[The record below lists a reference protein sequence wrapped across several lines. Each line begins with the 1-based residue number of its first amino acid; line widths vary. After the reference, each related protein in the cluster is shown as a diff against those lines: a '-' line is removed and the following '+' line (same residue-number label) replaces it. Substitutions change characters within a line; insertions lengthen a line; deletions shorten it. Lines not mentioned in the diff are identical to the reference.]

1 MGKEISSLA
10 VLNES
15 VFAAA
20 GDFVGRYVRGKEVG
34 RFVVGA
40 LPSYDSDS
48 DSSASTSSGSSA
60 SSSSSSSSASSD
72 DSDSD
77 DDDEADPSAQPE
89 SLGNL
94 LLFGNTLV
102 ALSLTGKRMYV
113 WDVPPYVKP
122 ASKDPLAPNSNG
134 KAAHGEEDE
143 ADGGSETD
151 EDEVDDG
158 TVTPYATL
166 EFPDGFSATK
176 VVHPASYLNKVV
188 VGSKE
193 GALAVWNVRT
203 GCVCFFAEL
212 SEARRLTR
220 ARPQLVHPHLLRR
233 RLDPLRPFR
242 RHCNR
247 PVPCHRRP
255 RRRPRERRLRPV

>member
-34 RFVVGA
+34 RFIVGS
-40 LPSYDSDS
+40 LPTYDSDS
-48 DSSASTSSGSSA
+48 ESTATSSSSSTSSTA
-60 SSSSSSSSASSD
+60 SSSSSSDSD
-72 DSDSD
+72 DSD
-77 DDDEADPSAQPE
+77 DDDDAADPSAQPE

-94 LLFGNTLV
+94 ILFGNTLV
-102 ALSLTGKRMYV
+102 ALSSTGKRMYV

-122 ASKDPLAPNSNG
+122 ASKDPLASNG
-134 KAAHGEEDE
+134 KAAHGDDEDVN
-143 ADGGSETD
+143 GGSETD
-151 EDEVDDG
+151 ESEVDDG
-158 TVTPYATL
+158 AITPYATL

-188 VGSKE
+188 VASKE

-203 GCVCFFAEL
+203 GCVHLE
-212 SEARRLTR
+212 RTI
-220 ARPQLVHPHLLRR
+220 LLRE
-233 RLDPLRPFR
+233 PA
-242 RHCNR
+242 
-247 PVPCHRRP
+247 
-255 RRRPRERRLRPV
+255 